1 MPQLNPARLAYLFAV
16 ASLTLLIAL
25 SVAWE
30 LWLAPLR
37 PGGSWVVLKVLPLLC
52 PLFGILKARVFT
64 YQWAAMLVLA
74 YFIEG
79 VMRAY
84 ADSGLS
90 AMLAGLEIVTALTF
104 IAAAATFVRFT
115 GVRPK
120 HQPVKPGD

>member
-1 MPQLNPARLAYLFAV
+1 LSAARLAYLSAV

-25 SVAWE
+25 CVAWE

-52 PLFGILKARVFT
+52 PLFGILKARVYT

-84 ADSGLS
+84 ADDGL
-90 AMLAGLEIVTALTF
+90 AAVLAGLEI
-104 IAAAATFVRFT
+104 AAALIFIVAAAIFIRIASP
-115 GVRPK
+115 RPAR
-120 HQPVKPGD
+120 QPIKPGD

>member
-1 MPQLNPARLAYLFAV
+1 MSAARLAYLSAV

-25 SVAWE
+25 CVAWE

-52 PLFGILKARVFT
+52 PLFGILKARVYT

-90 AMLAGLEIVTALTF
+90 AALAGLEIAAALTF
-104 IAAAATFVRFT
+104 IVAAAIFIRITSP
-115 GVRPK
+115 RPAR
-120 HQPVKPGD
+120 QPIKPGD

>member
-1 MPQLNPARLAYLFAV
+1 MSAARLAYLSAV

-25 SVAWE
+25 CVAWE

-52 PLFGILKARVFT
+52 PLFGILKARVYT

-84 ADSGLS
+84 ADDGL
-90 AMLAGLEIVTALTF
+90 AAVLAGLEI
-104 IAAAATFVRFT
+104 AAALIFIVAAAIFIRIASP
-115 GVRPK
+115 RPAR
-120 HQPVKPGD
+120 QPIKPGD